1 MYIVGRSSKRWGGLT
16 TKDVDTV
23 AIFATS
29 IRGYRDLI
37 DQLPVAGWPALL
49 ETRSISRMASVTG
62 DLRDRKGGDNVPLS
76 PSTARRRYPS
86 GQSKDTGSTSG
97 GQVFKTWSCHLD

>member
-1 MYIVGRSSKRWGGLT
+1 MIDTYHVYDGRVMHFEW
-16 TKDVDTV
+16 
-23 AIFATS
+23 F
-29 IRGYRDLI
+29 

-76 PSTARRRYPS
+76 PSTARRRLIQVCPFKLSVACVEGLNSMLGS
-86 GQSKDTGSTSG
+86 GHSLLRLSLHGI
-97 GQVFKTWSCHLD
+97 QV